1 VSKKEVVIVAAK
13 RTPIGAFQG
22 VFSSLSAVELASAA
36 IKGALESIHLES
48 EHVEEVYMGC
58 VLPAGLGQA
67 PARQAS
73 MGAGIPNSVPCT
85 TINKVCGSGMK
96 TVMLS
101 FDQLRLGDT
110 NVIVA
115 GGMESMTNAPYF
127 LEKARAGY
135 RIGHG
140 RMLDHMF
147 YDGLEDSYYKGRLMG
162 TFAEDTAEKYKFT
175 RQDQDHFATESA
187 KRAIHAID
195 KGWFDD
201 EITPVIVK
209 SKKGEE
215 SISVDESPSK
225 IDVDKIAKLR
235 PAFKENGTVTAANS
249 SSISDGAAA
258 VVLMTAEYAKEK
270 NYQPLA
276 TIKGHATFA
285 HEPEWF
291 TTAPVGAIQ
300 KLCKTVGW
308 EIEDVDLFEI
318 NEAFAVVAMAAMHDH
333 KIPHEKVN
341 VNGGACAIG
350 HPLGASGT
358 RLIVTL
364 VHALK
369 KQDAKR
375 GIAAIC
381 LGGGEAVAIAI
392 ERG

>member
-1 VSKKEVVIVAAK
+1 MSKKEVVIVAAK

>member
-175 RQDQDHFATESA
+175 R
-187 KRAIHAID
+187 
-195 KGWFDD
+195 
-201 EITPVIVK
+201 
-209 SKKGEE
+209 
-215 SISVDESPSK
+215 
-225 IDVDKIAKLR
+225 
-235 PAFKENGTVTAANS
+235 
-249 SSISDGAAA
+249 
-258 VVLMTAEYAKEK
+258 
-270 NYQPLA
+270 
-276 TIKGHATFA
+276 
-285 HEPEWF
+285 
-291 TTAPVGAIQ
+291 
-300 KLCKTVGW
+300 
-308 EIEDVDLFEI
+308 
-318 NEAFAVVAMAAMHDH
+318 
-333 KIPHEKVN
+333 
-341 VNGGACAIG
+341 
-350 HPLGASGT
+350 
-358 RLIVTL
+358 
-364 VHALK
+364 
-369 KQDAKR
+369 
-375 GIAAIC
+375 
-381 LGGGEAVAIAI
+381 
-392 ERG
+392 